1 MTSLKLR
8 PREFADLEQR
18 IKAARGLNRHRVTMS
33 RYSHLGSPISLDP
46 HRDTDDVLFHI
57 NLVIIPQGLHLT
69 PNEDVVPQAPR
80 IPLLIGPPEAPT
92 EPIFEASPLMDPPS
106 TPMAPMAATGPH
118 PPFMPHSNAEPEPE
132 FDEDGAI
139 VAGVVKRAELG
150 PPPGTRRYEEWKRN
164 NSW

>member
-18 IKAARGLNRHRVTMS
+18 IKAARGLDRHRVTMS
-33 RYSHLGSPISLDP
+33 RYSHLGVPISLDP
-46 HRDTDDVLFHI
+46 HLGAFDVLAHI

-69 PNEDVVPQAPR
+69 PDEDIVPQAPR
-80 IPLLIGPPEAPT
+80 IPLLVEPPEPPT
-92 EPIFEASPLMDPPS
+92 EPMFEASPLMDAPS
-106 TPMAPMAATGPH
+106 APMAPMAATGPL
-118 PPFMPHSNAEPEPE
+118 PPFQPDPE

-139 VAGVVKRAELG
+139 VAGVVKRSALG

-164 NSW
+164 QSW

>member
-1 MTSLKLR
+1 MHSLKLR

-18 IKAARGLNRHRVTMS
+18 IKVARGLHRHRVTVS

-46 HRDTDDVLFHI
+46 HLGAFDVLAHI

-69 PNEDVVPQAPR
+69 PNEAVVPQAPR
-80 IPLLIGPPEAPT
+80 IPLLIGPPETPT
-92 EPIFEASPLMDPPS
+92 EPIFEASPLMDAPS

-118 PPFMPHSNAEPEPE
+118 PPFRPHPNAAPEPE

-139 VAGVVKRAELG
+139 VAGVVKRSALG

-164 NSW
+164 TSW